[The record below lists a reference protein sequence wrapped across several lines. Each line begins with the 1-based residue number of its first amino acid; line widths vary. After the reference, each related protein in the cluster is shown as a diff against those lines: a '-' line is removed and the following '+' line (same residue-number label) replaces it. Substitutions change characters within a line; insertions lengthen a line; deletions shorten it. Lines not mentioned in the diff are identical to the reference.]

1 MMDMERKE
9 KEKGREGK
17 RQGAKERRRER
28 ERRRRVARQLK
39 SQTLFMASLVE
50 NASQDS
56 LDKLIRREN
65 VTTTDTRHPRT
76 GKAQTHSSYTQFPHT
91 AHTFERPDTFELLRM
106 EMQIGEAY
114 KHFSAIIIS
123 LIEAE
128 TCPRTDALT
137 SHREYP
143 VSSSKRAGHIS
154 CEIREGIHFTPCKLM
169 IL

>member
-1 MMDMERKE
+1 MMDMEREKE
-9 KEKGREGK
+9 KER
-17 RQGAKERRRER
+17 ERRKDGSER
-28 ERRRRVARQLK
+28 ETERKRRRRVARQLK
-39 SQTLFMASLVE
+39 SQTLFMASLV
-50 NASQDS
+50 NAGQDS

-76 GKAQTHSSYTQFPHT
+76 GKAQTHSSHTQFPHT

-154 CEIREGIHFTPCKLM
+154 CKIREGIHFTPCQLV

>member
-1 MMDMERKE
+1 M
-9 KEKGREGK
+9 
-17 RQGAKERRRER
+17 
-28 ERRRRVARQLK
+28 K

-50 NASQDS
+50 NAIQDS

-76 GKAQTHSSYTQFPHT
+76 GKAQTHSSHT
-91 AHTFERPDTFELLRM
+91 HGHTHTHIFKRPDTFELLRM

-128 TCPRTDALT
+128 TCPRVDALT

-143 VSSSKRAGHIS
+143 VSSERRGAHELRKRGCIDRVYRITLKAL
-154 CEIREGIHFTPCKLM
+154 PM
-169 IL
+169 DAILFVALIYKASG